1 MAAPPTRRRK
11 KEARPAE
18 LLAAA
23 LDVFRAKGFAATR
36 MDDIAAQA
44 RVSKGL
50 IYLYYPSKQAIF
62 EALVRER
69 LVPNL
74 TRIEAAMAASQAPA
88 PDRLRLVIAALSR
101 VAEDPRI
108 LALPRLVATE
118 AGHFPDLARFYRQ
131 EVIARGLALIGG
143 IIRDGIAE
151 GAFRP
156 VEAEPAARLFMAPL
170 IMTALWQN
178 AFAPVEDAPI
188 PPAEILALHGEVFLR
203 GLAADPK
210 ETTP

>member
-1 MAAPPTRRRK
+1 MAAPAPRRRDK
-11 KEARPAE
+11 DARPAE

-44 RVSKGL
+44 GVSKGT
-50 IYLYYPSKQAIF
+50 IYLYFPSKQAIF
-62 EALVRER
+62 EALVREK

-74 TRIEAAMAASQAPA
+74 ARIEAALAASGARAPEKI
-88 PDRLRLVIAALSR
+88 RLVATALAR

-108 LALPRLVATE
+108 LALPRLVAAE

-131 EVIARGLALIGG
+131 EVVARGLGLIGG
-143 IIRDGIAE
+143 IIAQGMDE
-151 GAFRP
+151 GDFRR
-156 VEAEPAARLFMAPL
+156 VEPEAAARLFMAPL

-188 PPAEILALHGEVFLR
+188 APAAILSLHAELFLR
-203 GLAADPK
+203 GLAA
-210 ETTP
+210 ETGRARP